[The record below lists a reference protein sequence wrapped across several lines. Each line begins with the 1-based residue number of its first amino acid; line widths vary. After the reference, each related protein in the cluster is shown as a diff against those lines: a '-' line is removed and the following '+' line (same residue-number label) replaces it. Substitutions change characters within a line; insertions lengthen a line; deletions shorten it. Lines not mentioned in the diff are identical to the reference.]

1 MAAVDPILYRMAQAA
16 CNARGEDAAVQ
27 LLFERHHLPL
37 RPRVEPENPTPGKSH
52 LERTIMSRYT
62 VDHHSFTVSDMEK
75 SLEFYR
81 DLLGLEVIKN
91 AVRKNLPA
99 YDQIVGFADAH
110 LHIVALQD
118 EDESFKLELIQY
130 INPPGV
136 VAERDVHHVGISHL
150 GLVVED
156 IHALYLRLLEA
167 GVTFN
172 CPPLEVV
179 IAGRTEWSLYMFDP
193 DRIPIELMQK

>member
-1 MAAVDPILYRMAQAA
+1 
-16 CNARGEDAAVQ
+16 
-27 LLFERHHLPL
+27 
-37 RPRVEPENPTPGKSH
+37 
-52 LERTIMSRYT
+52 MSRYT
-62 VDHHSFTVSDMEK
+62 VDHHSFTVSDMEQ

-91 AVRKNLPA
+91 VVRKNLPS

-156 IHALYLRLLEA
+156 IHALYHRLLEA

-193 DRIPIELMQK
+193 DHIPIELMQK

>member
-1 MAAVDPILYRMAQAA
+1 
-16 CNARGEDAAVQ
+16 
-27 LLFERHHLPL
+27 
-37 RPRVEPENPTPGKSH
+37 
-52 LERTIMSRYT
+52 MSRYT
-62 VDHHSFTVSDMEK
+62 VDHHSFTVSDMEQ

-130 INPPGV
+130 INQIGR
-136 VAERDVHHVGISHL
+136 ASCRERV
-150 GLVVED
+150 
-156 IHALYLRLLEA
+156 
-167 GVTFN
+167 
-172 CPPLEVV
+172 
-179 IAGRTEWSLYMFDP
+179 
-193 DRIPIELMQK
+193 